1 MEERIE
7 QLRGTRKVEG
17 AAFVG
22 SFESRLWALET
33 KRKGSAAALTEEAL
47 KYLSLHIYPIPLHIM
62 LSTVHV
68 GTRIGISPGPNA

>member
-1 MEERIE
+1 M
-7 QLRGTRKVEG
+7 
-17 AAFVG
+17 G
-22 SFESRLWALET
+22 SFKSRLWALET